1 GGIRASAR
9 RPRGSARSTSRP
21 AGRASRFATTRRS
34 QAAAT
39 SCPTSRG
46 CAADATRA
54 VSRPEVRARRAPARA
69 AGWRSGR
76 MTALPASA
84 AVAERAPALRQRALR
99 FIVALGLVSLFADVV
114 YEGGRAIL
122 GPYLGTL
129 GASSATVGLIA
140 GAGEFAG
147 YALRVAAGYASDR
160 TGRYWALTFAGYGLT
175 AVSVPLLGVANSI
188 ALAFALVVGERLG
201 KAVRTPARDTLLSF
215 ASHAV
220 GRGYGFG
227 LHEALDQIGAVAGP
241 LLLAALLAANEGDY
255 ELAFLSL
262 AAPAALSLAAL
273 SWARLKLP
281 HPRDLE
287 SAAPRRAGTGAASRG
302 ERALFRRYLAFT
314 FVAVLGVA
322 PLAGRAYDRRGLA
335 VLALAPLLIGGSLLA
350 FTGRLALAVAGA
362 GLWGAAMGLQE
373 ATMRAAV
380 ADIAPI
386 AGRGLAYGT
395 FNAVYGLGLLAG
407 AAAIGAL
414 AAQP

>member
-1 GGIRASAR
+1 
-9 RPRGSARSTSRP
+9 
-21 AGRASRFATTRRS
+21 
-34 QAAAT
+34 
-39 SCPTSRG
+39 
-46 CAADATRA
+46 
-54 VSRPEVRARRAPARA
+54 
-69 AGWRSGR
+69 

-84 AVAERAPALRQRALR
+84 AVAERGPALRQRALR
-99 FIVALGLVSLFADVV
+99 FIVALWLVSLFADVV

-241 LLLAALLAANEGDY
+241 LLLAALLAAHEGDY

-287 SAAPRRAGTGAASRG
+287 SPAPRRAGAGAASGG
-302 ERALFRRYLAFT
+302 ERALLRRYLAFT
-314 FVAVLGVA
+314 FVAVLGFAPFPVIGLDLVRSGAAPASTVA
-322 PLAGRAYDRRGLA
+322 LLFALAMASDAGVALLAGRAYDRRGLA

-414 AAQP
+414 AAQPLAWLALYVLATQALAAAILATLLRRGTMRG